1 MSLEEKNLIN
11 LLIMQSIIHKIKK
24 FKFKKVHYF
33 DLVVI
38 LIILV
43 ILSIFL
49 YNRFTKKSVWID
61 ARILVSDGELWWGGD
76 EPPYWFLDDLKS
88 GMVATN
94 SFGEEVAEVVNAEIF
109 SIGDIYKNAYV
120 DIKLKVSYD
129 KNRQIY
135 LYNFQPIQKG
145 KPIDLT
151 FGSNNVSGLIM
162 SLNSEPE
169 DRFEKKIKVK
179 MQHLEGWLAD
189 SYKVGMEM
197 KDSNGRSLAR
207 IDSVDLENSRLS
219 KVIFL
224 DDELYYDKGQFKDV
238 ILEISLVTFKDIEG
252 YYRFI
257 DGAPIKIGNE
267 IWFHFPEIVYKAK
280 IMEII
285 E

>member
-38 LIILV
+38 LVILV

-49 YNRFTKKSVWID
+49 YNRFTKKSIWID
-61 ARILVSDGELWWGGD
+61 VRILVSDGELWWGGNH
-76 EPPYWFLDDLKS
+76 PPYWFLNDLES
-88 GMVATN
+88 GMIATN
-94 SFGEEVAEVVNAEIF
+94 SFGEDVAKVINTEIF

-207 IDSVDLENSRLS
+207 IDSVDLENSKLNHI
-219 KVIFL
+219 VLL
-224 DDELYYDKGQFKDV
+224 DGEMYFDKNQFKDV
-238 ILEISLVTFKDIEG
+238 ILEISLATLKDSEG

-257 DGAPIKIGNE
+257 DGTPIKIGSDV
-267 IWFHFPEIVYKAK
+267 WFFFLDIVAKAK